1 MKANKNRT
9 FALKAVG
16 HLYKPFGDSRTC
28 TYCQCRYPEHKDHA
42 PALARLMARGS
53 QAYREANIPLL
64 LVPACAE
71 CNLSLSARPLDTLES
86 RTVWLYK
93 DAQKKLNA
101 KRLSGEW
108 TQGEINDLGST
119 LRSMVQVHTNRRDY
133 LIDRLQ
139 GLSNTITHY
148 DDEGWPTSVSVEDAG
163 VAA

>member
-1 MKANKNRT
+1 
-9 FALKAVG
+9 
-16 HLYKPFGDSRTC
+16 
-28 TYCQCRYPEHKDHA
+28 
-42 PALARLMARGS
+42 
-53 QAYREANIPLL
+53 
-64 LVPACAE
+64 
-71 CNLSLSARPLDTLES
+71 LDTLES